1 MMQTADENVL
11 SDHTARCGIS
21 RLMPQCEKCFGLCC
35 TALYF
40 SKLDGFPADKN
51 AGTPCIHLNEDFR
64 CAVHG
69 QLGALGLKG
78 CAAYEC
84 FGAGQQVSQV
94 TFSGKSWRAEP
105 SLAGVMFDTFLI
117 MRQLHEICWY
127 LYEALQFRPNLPMCE
142 EIGEALRRTER
153 VAQYDPRSLIEFD
166 LSGHCIKISGLL
178 KNAGRFMRQETART
192 EGIPFHPNKE
202 RKSAADYFGKDLR
215 KKDLRCAD
223 LRGACLIAAN
233 LEGVDLSG
241 TDLTGA
247 DFRDADLRGANLSKS
262 IFLTQ
267 SQANAARGDL
277 STRLPVRISRPA
289 HWKQRAK
296 LF

>member
-1 MMQTADENVL
+1 MVQTADKNIH
-11 SDHTARCGIS
+11 SDYTACYGIS

-40 SKLDGFPADKN
+40 SKLDGFPADKS
-51 AGTPCIHLNEDFR
+51 AGTPCVHLNEDFR

-69 QLGALGLKG
+69 QLGAMGLKG

-94 TFSGKSWRAEP
+94 TFAGKSWPAEP
-105 SLAGVMFDTFLI
+105 SVAGVMFDAFLI
-117 MRQLHEICWY
+117 MRQLHEMCWY
-127 LYEALQFRPNLPMCE
+127 LYEALQFRPNLPMRE
-142 EIGEALRRTER
+142 EMDEALRRTER
-153 VAQYDPRSLIEFD
+153 IAQYDSRSLIEFD
-166 LSGHCIKISGLL
+166 LSGHCIKISELL
-178 KNAGRFMRQETART
+178 KNASRIMRQEIARA
-192 EGIPFHPNKE
+192 EGIPFQPNKV

-233 LEGVDLSG
+233 LEGIDLSG
-241 TDLTGA
+241 ADLTGA

-267 SQANAARGDL
+267 SQVNAAGGD
-277 STRLPVRISRPA
+277 SGTELPELISRPA
-289 HWKQRAK
+289 HWKQ
-296 LF
+296 